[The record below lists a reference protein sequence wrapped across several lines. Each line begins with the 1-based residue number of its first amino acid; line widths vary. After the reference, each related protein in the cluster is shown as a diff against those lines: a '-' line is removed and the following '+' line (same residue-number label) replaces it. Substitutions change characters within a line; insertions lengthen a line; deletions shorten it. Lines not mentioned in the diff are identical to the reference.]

1 MIKQGVGF
9 VYPPARFPEDTMA
22 LTGVPVWAWIWARPR
37 ERSPSSAITHTPRG
51 MGNTSPR
58 RLEKKAETCMRT
70 WRDGKGG
77 LVLLFPSLLGS
88 RCPPLLSLNPKGW
101 DTRASDSQWGECHDT
116 DLDVRAQRAPI
127 ATTYLAGPHP
137 TRRKASGQ
145 GLSGRIWQ

>member
-101 DTRASDSQWGECHDT
+101 DTGASDSRWEENQDT
-116 DLDVRAQRAPI
+116 DLDVRAQRVPTI
-127 ATTYLAGPHP
+127 TTYLAASQP
-137 TRRKASGQ
+137 TWRKACGK
-145 GLSGRIWQ
+145 GLSG